1 MLKRRDWR
9 VYTLLFA
16 FRRTAECFLLIVLA
30 ACLAFSQSLATLSGT
45 IKDPSGLIVPGVVIT
60 VTNDQTGMEKK
71 SVADGTGKYAF
82 PDLAPG
88 GYTIHA
94 DAPGFK
100 DPAKKVSLAGGQRL
114 TADIA
119 LQLAENT
126 GTVSVAEAIDPFN
139 VVPDVPT
146 NTLFGLDAKLEDI
159 PRSVSIADAEL
170 LTRYNVK
177 TVNDIVTVAAGA
189 FTGSY
194 FGIPGS
200 VFLRGDVGD
209 NFFRGF
215 RRVENRGNYQ
225 TPVAATDHIE
235 IVKGPPSP
243 IYGGGRIGGFLNFV
257 PKTARS
263 ESAKWLE
270 KVTGKETV
278 TYGSYDQKIA
288 SSEVGVPFKLGV
300 HRAGLYAFVESED
313 SHSFFKGVADRYK
326 LAQIAFDM
334 ELSSKVRLQFGGQAY
349 KNLGTQNIG
358 WNRVTQDLVD
368 NQNYIAGVPLVNL
381 SKNGYNI
388 GPNEI
393 QANTLTQFA
402 FQRDMSGAFLFGSPD
417 LAKLF
422 ALDPATVRTV
432 KLPLNQ
438 IMIDEGDFT
447 RTTTGTAYL
456 DVVYDI
462 KQGVSFKN
470 QTFFDTMDHSKYSSY
485 GFSAGYKPWVLEN
498 KSTMTFGWKP
508 SSIVDLESQAG
519 LSIRRLEV
527 HAGEGRDWY
536 QVIDRRDLSLGA
548 RPNDRFQGVYN
559 SSGLVGFNYYHYGRY
574 KDLGTYWLSSL
585 TLWNKLHAT
594 AGARFDR
601 YSPEFIGRDN
611 GESLTSGTASDNAG
625 TYNASL
631 SYRLPIHLEPYATVA
646 TSHFLDLGQGNELD
660 VYEVQN
666 GTYIQP
672 STLYEFGVKTSG
684 LPEKIFG
691 SVAAFRQRRSSYN
704 SQSKAIDYFLT
715 KGVETEV
722 RAFVAKR
729 ISLTGTLTWQD
740 PVQLNIPFLL
750 GIPPTL
756 LGLTPQQAYGGRFI
770 GLGYIFPELKAPYHV
785 GGQPHWVTSPFATVN
800 VTKNAGFTLG
810 TTWVSSV
817 NSGFVSSVK
826 LPSYSVWR
834 GGVFFQRG
842 PYHVNLAMNNL
853 FDKTY
858 FQSQYLF
865 WDVFIKPGALRTATL
880 TASYNF

>member
-1 MLKRRDWR
+1 MLKHRGWLS
-9 VYTLLFA
+9 VSTQLFA
-16 FRRTAECFLLIVLA
+16 FRRTAASVLLVVLA
-30 ACLAFSQSLATLSGT
+30 ACLGFSQTLATLSGT
-45 IKDPSGLIVPGVVIT
+45 IKDPSGATVPGVVVT
-60 VTNDQTGMEKK
+60 LTNDQTAMEKK
-71 SVADGTGKYAF
+71 MVVNETGAYMF
-82 PDLAPG
+82 TDIAPG
-88 GYTIHA
+88 AYTVHT
-94 DAPGFK
+94 DSPGFK
-100 DPAKKVSLAGGQRL
+100 DPSKKVALTGGQRL
-114 TADIA
+114 TLDLA
-119 LQLAENT
+119 LELAEST
-126 GTVSVAEAIDPFN
+126 STVSVVTDPFN
-139 VVPDVPT
+139 VVPEAPN
-146 NTLFGLDAKLEDI
+146 NTLFGLDAKIEDI
-159 PRSVSIADAEL
+159 PRSISMADAEL

-177 TVNDIVTVAAGA
+177 TVNDIVTVASGT

-200 VFLRGDVGD
+200 VFLRGDIGD

-270 KVTGKETV
+270 KVTGKETI
-278 TYGSYDQKIA
+278 TYGSYDQKIL
-288 SSEVGVPFKLGV
+288 STEVGVPFRLGE
-300 HRAGLYAFVESED
+300 HRAGLYAFVEGED

-368 NQNYIAGVPLVNL
+368 HQMYLAGVPLVNL
-381 SKNGYNI
+381 SRNGYNI
-388 GPNEI
+388 GPKDI
-393 QANTLTQFA
+393 PANILTQFA
-402 FQRDMSGAFLFGSPD
+402 FQRNMSGPFLFGSPD
-417 LAKLF
+417 VAKLF
-422 ALDPATVRTV
+422 ALDPATVRLV

-447 RTTTGTAYL
+447 RSTTGTSYF

-462 KQGVSFKN
+462 KQGMSLKN
-470 QTFFDTMDHSKYSSY
+470 QTFFDTMDHNKYSSY

-498 KSTMTFGWKP
+498 KSTLTFGWKP
-508 SSIVDLESQAG
+508 SRVFDLQAQTG
-519 LSIRRLEV
+519 LSIRRVEV
-527 HAGEGRDWY
+527 HAGEARDWY
-536 QVIDRRDLSLGA
+536 QVIDRRDLSIGS
-548 RPNDRFQGVYN
+548 RPNDRFQGAYN
-559 SSGLVGFNYYHYGRY
+559 SNGLFGFNYYHYGHY
-574 KDLGTYWLSSL
+574 NDLGTYWLSSL
-585 TLWNKLHAT
+585 TLWNNLHAT
-594 AGARFDR
+594 AGVRFDR
-601 YSPEFIGRDN
+601 YSPNFTGRDN
-611 GESLTSGTASDNAG
+611 GESLTSGTATDNAG
-625 TYNASL
+625 TYNGSL

-666 GTYIQP
+666 STYIQP

-684 LPEKIFG
+684 LPERVFG

-715 KGVETEV
+715 KGVESEV
-722 RAFVAKR
+722 RAFVAR
-729 ISLTGTLTWQD
+729 RLSITGTLTWQN
-740 PVQLNIPFLL
+740 PQQLNIPFLL
-750 GIPPTL
+750 GIPPSL

-770 GLGYIFPELKAPYHV
+770 GLGYIFPEIKAPYKV

-817 NSGFVSSVK
+817 NSGFVSAVK

-834 GGVFFQRG
+834 GGVFFQQG
-842 PYHVNLAMNNL
+842 PYHMTLAMNNL

>member
-1 MLKRRDWR
+1 
-9 VYTLLFA
+9 
-16 FRRTAECFLLIVLA
+16 
-30 ACLAFSQSLATLSGT
+30 
-45 IKDPSGLIVPGVVIT
+45 
-60 VTNDQTGMEKK
+60 
-71 SVADGTGKYAF
+71 
-82 PDLAPG
+82 
-88 GYTIHA
+88 
-94 DAPGFK
+94 
-100 DPAKKVSLAGGQRL
+100 
-114 TADIA
+114 
-119 LQLAENT
+119 
-126 GTVSVAEAIDPFN
+126 
-139 VVPDVPT
+139 
-146 NTLFGLDAKLEDI
+146 
-159 PRSVSIADAEL
+159 
-170 LTRYNVK
+170 
-177 TVNDIVTVAAGA
+177 
-189 FTGSY
+189 
-194 FGIPGS
+194 
-200 VFLRGDVGD
+200 
-209 NFFRGF
+209 
-215 RRVENRGNYQ
+215 
-225 TPVAATDHIE
+225 
-235 IVKGPPSP
+235 
-243 IYGGGRIGGFLNFV
+243 
-257 PKTARS
+257 
-263 ESAKWLE
+263 
-270 KVTGKETV
+270 
-278 TYGSYDQKIA
+278 
-288 SSEVGVPFKLGV
+288 
-300 HRAGLYAFVESED
+300 
-313 SHSFFKGVADRYK
+313 
-326 LAQIAFDM
+326 M
-334 ELSSKVRLQFGGQAY
+334 ELSSKVRLQYGGQAY

-388 GPNEI
+388 GPNDI

-402 FQRDMSGAFLFGSPD
+402 FQRDMSGPFLFGSPD
-417 LAKLF
+417 AAKLF

-447 RTTTGTAYL
+447 RSTTGTGYF

-462 KQGVSFKN
+462 KEGVSFKN
-470 QTFFDTMDHSKYSSY
+470 QSFFDTMDHSKYSSY

-498 KSTMTFGWKP
+498 KSTLTFGWKP
-508 SSIVDLESQAG
+508 SSVVDLEATTG
-519 LSIRRLEV
+519 LSIRRVEV

-559 SSGLVGFNYYHYGRY
+559 SGGSIGFNYYHYGRY

-585 TLWNKLHAT
+585 TMWNKLRAT
-594 AGARFDR
+594 AGVRYDR
-601 YSPEFIGRDN
+601 YSPDFIGRDN
-611 GESLTSGTASDNAG
+611 GESLVSGTASDNAG

-631 SYRLPIHLEPYATVA
+631 SYRLPFHLEPYATVA

-684 LPEKIFG
+684 LPERIFG

-704 SQSKAIDYFLT
+704 SQSKSIDYFLT
-715 KGVETEV
+715 KGVEGEV

-800 VTKNAGFTLG
+800 VTKNTGFTLG

-826 LPSYSVWR
+826 LPAYSVWR
-834 GGVFFQRG
+834 GGAFFQRG
-842 PYHVNLAMNNL
+842 PYHVTLAMNNL

-865 WDVFIKPGALRTATL
+865 WDVFIKPGAMRTATL